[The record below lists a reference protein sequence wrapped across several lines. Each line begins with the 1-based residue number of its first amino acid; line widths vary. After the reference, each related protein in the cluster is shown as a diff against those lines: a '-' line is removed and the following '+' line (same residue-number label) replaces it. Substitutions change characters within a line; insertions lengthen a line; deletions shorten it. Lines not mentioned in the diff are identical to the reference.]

1 MKGTTAVR
9 EYGIL
14 FDVDGVVADSET
26 VNITATQRAFA
37 QELGIQDVQAED
49 FHEGVGRGAHEY
61 VRAGARARTR
71 SLTDEE
77 VEAVVDARQRN
88 FLAILAAEPLPAF
101 PGVLELMREALA
113 SVDVCVAIAT
123 SSTRKKSQ
131 AVLQAAG
138 VPYER
143 MVYVCGDDV
152 SKKKPDPE
160 VFSLTCQ
167 RLNMAPERCVV
178 LEDAPNGVQ
187 AAHAAGCRCVA
198 VTNTHKPS
206 ALSGADHVV
215 ESLAEIDLATI
226 RNLIMTN

>member
-1 MKGTTAVR
+1 VTK
-9 EYGIL
+9 YGIL

-37 QELGIQDVQAED
+37 QELGILEVQAGD
-49 FHEGVGRGAHEY
+49 FHAGIGRGAHEY
-61 VRAGARARTR
+61 VRAGARARQRT
-71 SLTDEE
+71 LTDEE
-77 VEAVVDARQRN
+77 VQAVVDARQRN
-88 FLAILAAEPLPAF
+88 FLAILETEPLPAF
-101 PGVLELMREALA
+101 PGVLALMQAALA
-113 SVDVCVAIAT
+113 MEDCCVAIAT
-123 SSTRKKSQ
+123 SSTREKSQ

-187 AAHAAGCRCVA
+187 AARAAGCQCIA
-198 VTNTHKPS
+198 VTNTHEAD
-206 ALSGADHVV
+206 ALKQADQVV
-215 ESLAEIDLATI
+215 ESLAGVNLETIHDLINEA
-226 RNLIMTN
+226 L

>member
-1 MKGTTAVR
+1 VQ

-26 VNITATQRAFA
+26 VNITATLRAFA
-37 QELGIQDVQAED
+37 QELGIHDVQAGD
-49 FHEGVGRGAHEY
+49 FHAGIGRGAHEY
-61 VRAGARARTR
+61 VRAGARARERTL
-71 SLTDEE
+71 SAEA
-77 VEAVVDARQRN
+77 VQAVVDARQRN
-88 FLAILAAEPLPAF
+88 FLAILESEPLPAF
-101 PGVLELMREALA
+101 PGVLALMQQALA
-113 SVDVCVAIAT
+113 SEDVCVAIAT
-123 SSTRKKSQ
+123 SSTREKSQ

-167 RLNMAPERCVV
+167 RMNMAPERCVV

-187 AAHAAGCRCVA
+187 AAHAAGCQCIA
-198 VTNTHKPS
+198 VTNTH
-206 ALSGADHVV
+206 GAKELMEADQVV
-215 ESLAEIDLATI
+215 VSLADVSLMAIRDLINAAA
-226 RNLIMTN
+226 

>member
-1 MKGTTAVR
+1 VTVK

-37 QELGIQDVQAED
+37 QELRIQDVQAED
-49 FHEGVGRGAHEY
+49 FHDGIGRGAHEY
-61 VRAGARARTR
+61 VRAGARARGR

-88 FLAILAAEPLPAF
+88 FLAILEAEPLPAF

-113 SVDVCVAIAT
+113 NEDMCVAIAT

-152 SKKKPDPE
+152 TKKKPDPE

-187 AAHAAGCRCVA
+187 AAHAAGCRCIA
-198 VTNTHKPS
+198 ITNTHES
-206 ALSGADHVV
+206 EALIEADQVV
-215 ESLAEIDLATI
+215 ESLVDVDLTTI
-226 RNLIMTN
+226 RDLITQAL

>member
-1 MKGTTAVR
+1 VK

-14 FDVDGVVADSET
+14 FDVDGLVADSET
-26 VNITATQRAFA
+26 VNILATQRAFA
-37 QELGIQDVQAED
+37 QELEIRDVQAGD
-49 FHEGVGRGAHEY
+49 FHAGIGRGAHEY
-61 VRAGARARTR
+61 VHAGARARER

-77 VEAVVDARQRN
+77 VQAVVDARQRN
-88 FLAILAAEPLPAF
+88 FLAILETEPLPAF
-101 PGVLELMREALA
+101 PGVLALMEAALA
-113 SVDVCVAIAT
+113 SEDCCVAIAT
-123 SSTRKKSQ
+123 SSTREKSQ
-131 AVLQAAG
+131 AVLQAAH

-160 VFSLTCQ
+160 VFSLSCQ

-198 VTNTHKPS
+198 VTNTHTRS
-206 ALSGADHVV
+206 ALSQADHVV
-215 ESLAEIDLATI
+215 ESLANVSLETI
-226 RNLIMTN
+226 RDLVKEAL